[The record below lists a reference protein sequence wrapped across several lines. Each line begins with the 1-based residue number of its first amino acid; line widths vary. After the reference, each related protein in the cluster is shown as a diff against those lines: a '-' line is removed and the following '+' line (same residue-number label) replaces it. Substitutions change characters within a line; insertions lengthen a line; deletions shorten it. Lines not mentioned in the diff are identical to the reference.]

1 MAPVTG
7 LYAALLTLLFVALSV
22 RTLRIRRRNQIAVG
36 DGGNS
41 EMLRAIRVHG
51 NFAEYAPL
59 ALLLIAL
66 VESNGAG
73 VGWVHTLGTAL
84 LLGRCSHAF
93 GVSKTKENFRFRVFG
108 MSLTFFALMGAAL
121 TLLVTGLL

>member
-1 MAPVTG
+1 MVPITG
-7 LYAALLTLLFVALSV
+7 MYAGILALFFVALSV
-22 RTLRIRRRNQIAVG
+22 RTLRTRRRNQIAVG

-41 EMLRAIRVHG
+41 EMLRAMRVHG

-73 VGWVHTLGTAL
+73 ANWVHALGAAL
-84 LLGRCSHAF
+84 VVGRLSHAF
-93 GVSKTKENFRFRVFG
+93 GVSKPNEDFRFRVLG
-108 MSLTFFALMGAAL
+108 MSLTFFTLVGAAL
-121 TLLVTGLL
+121 TLLFSAVS